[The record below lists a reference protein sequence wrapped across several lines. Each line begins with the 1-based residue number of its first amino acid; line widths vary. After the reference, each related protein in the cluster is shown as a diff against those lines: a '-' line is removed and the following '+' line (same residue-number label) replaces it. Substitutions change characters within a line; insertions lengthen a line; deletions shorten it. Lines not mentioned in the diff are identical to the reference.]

1 MILSTNIRMFLLA
14 ARHLSFT
21 VAARE
26 AFVSQ
31 PAVTVRIKKLEEH
44 LGVELFTRMPSGL
57 RLTPAGSVFF
67 EYVQKL
73 EILASEAHRAA
84 KDIAEGDEAH
94 LYLGAN
100 RSATSYMLPELLLEF
115 RREHDKVRI
124 RTEVDSSDK
133 LLDRLFAGYLDAVIV
148 EQSVDEERFQV
159 TPLLKDEVV
168 VICRSD
174 HALAKRRKIS
184 IEDLCGNPL
193 ITHEPDSGTRQL
205 LGERLSMEDK
215 SDNDLNVV
223 MELQSSEL
231 VKDMTMAGLGIGL
244 VSRLSMYRPR
254 QGEGLVI
261 KSLEGDPLFRFFSL
275 VTTGKGAGRSKVQDL
290 IQIACQI
297 YTEDML
303 FAS

>member
-57 RLTPAGSVFF
+57 RLTPAGAVFY

-100 RSATSYMLPELLLEF
+100 RSATSYMLPKLLLNF
-115 RREHDKVRI
+115 RKAHERVRI
-124 RTEVDSSDK
+124 RTEVESSDK

-168 VICRSD
+168 VICPPD
-174 HALAKRRKIS
+174 HELAKKS
-184 IEDLCGNPL
+184 VCSLEDLRRFPL
-193 ITHEPDSGTRQL
+193 VTHEPDSGTRQL
-205 LGERLSMEDK
+205 LGDRLSMEDL
-215 SDNDLNVV
+215 SENDLNIV
-223 MELQSSEL
+223 MELQSSKL
-231 VKDMTMAGLGIGL
+231 VKEMVAEGLGIGL
-244 VSRLSMYRPR
+244 VSRLSMSDPHRPKNLEIR
-254 QGEGLVI
+254 
-261 KSLEGDPLFRFFSL
+261 SLEGEPLCRFFSL
-275 VTTGKGAGRSKVQDL
+275 VTTEKGASRSKVQDL
-290 IQIACQI
+290 IELAKQTYQ
-297 YTEDML
+297 EDML
-303 FAS
+303 FP

>member
-57 RLTPAGSVFF
+57 RLTPAGNVFY

-73 EILASEAHRAA
+73 EIMASEAHRAA

-100 RSATSYMLPELLLEF
+100 RSATSYMLPGLLVTF
-115 RREHDKVRI
+115 RREHERVRI
-124 RTEVDSSDK
+124 RTEVESSDK
-133 LLDRLFAGYLDAVIV
+133 LLERLFAGYLDAVIV
-148 EQSVDEERFQV
+148 EQAVDEERFMV
-159 TPLLKDEVV
+159 MPLLKDEVI
-168 VICRSD
+168 VICRED
-174 HALAKRRKIS
+174 HELASKPLCTL
-184 IEDLCGNPL
+184 EDLCASPL

-205 LGERLSMEDK
+205 LGERLSLEEK
-215 SDNDLNVV
+215 SDNDLNIV

-231 VKDMTMAGLGIGL
+231 VKEMTAKGLGIGL
-244 VSRLSMYRPR
+244 VSRLSMSDQMRP
-254 QGEGLVI
+254 QGLVI
-261 KSLEGDPLFRFFSL
+261 RSLEGDPLYRFFSL
-275 VTTGKGAGRSKVQDL
+275 VTTEKGAARSKVQDL
-290 IQIACQI
+290 IRIAQQI
-297 YTEDML
+297 YSEDML
-303 FAS
+303 FD

>member
-57 RLTPAGSVFF
+57 RLTPAGNVFY

-73 EILASEAHRAA
+73 EIMASEAHRAA

-100 RSATSYMLPELLLEF
+100 RSATSYMLPGLLVTF
-115 RREHDKVRI
+115 RREHERVRI
-124 RTEVDSSDK
+124 RTEVESSDK
-133 LLDRLFAGYLDAVIV
+133 LLERLFAGYLDAVIV
-148 EQSVDEERFQV
+148 EQAVDEERFMV
-159 TPLLKDEVV
+159 TPLLKDEVI
-168 VICRSD
+168 VICRED
-174 HALAKRRKIS
+174 HELASKPLCTL
-184 IEDLCGNPL
+184 EDLCASPL

-205 LGERLSMEDK
+205 LGERLSLEEK
-215 SDNDLNVV
+215 SDNDLNIV

-231 VKDMTMAGLGIGL
+231 VKEMTAKGLGIGL
-244 VSRLSMYRPR
+244 VSRLSMSDQMRP
-254 QGEGLVI
+254 QGLVI
-261 KSLEGDPLFRFFSL
+261 RSLEGDPLYRFFSL
-275 VTTGKGAGRSKVQDL
+275 VTTEKGAARSKVQDL
-290 IQIACQI
+290 IRIAQQI
-297 YTEDML
+297 YSEDML
-303 FAS
+303 FD

>member
-57 RLTPAGSVFF
+57 RLTTAGSVFF

-100 RSATSYMLPELLLEF
+100 RSATSYMLPELLIAF
-115 RREHDKVRI
+115 RREHEKVRI
-124 RTEVDSSDK
+124 RTEVESSDK

-148 EQSVDEERFQV
+148 EQSVDEQRFQV
-159 TPLLKDEVV
+159 TPLLRDEVIV
-168 VICRSD
+168 VCPKDHPLAAKPICTID
-174 HALAKRRKIS
+174 
-184 IEDLCGNPL
+184 DLCTQPM

-205 LGERLSMEDK
+205 LGERLAMEDK
-215 SDNDLNVV
+215 SDSDLNIV
-223 MELQSSEL
+223 MELQSSKL
-231 VKDMTMAGLGIGL
+231 VKQMAAQGQGIGL
-244 VSRLSMYRPR
+244 VSRLSMSDRAA
-254 QGEGLVI
+254 GNGLVI
-261 KSLEGDPLFRFFSL
+261 RSLEGEPLYRFFSL
-275 VTTGKGAGRSKVQDL
+275 VTTEKGAARSKVQDL
-290 IQIACQI
+290 LRIAKLVYQ
-297 YTEDML
+297 EDML
-303 FAS
+303 FG

>member
-31 PAVTVRIKKLEEH
+31 PAVTVRIKKLEEY

-57 RLTPAGSVFF
+57 RLTPAGAIFY
-67 EYVQKL
+67 EYVQRL
-73 EILASEAHRAA
+73 EIMASEAHRAA

-100 RSATSYMLPELLLEF
+100 RSATSYMLPRLLLTF
-115 RREHDKVRI
+115 RKRHERVRI
-124 RTEVDSSDK
+124 RTEVESSDK

-159 TPLLKDEVV
+159 TPLVKDEVV

-174 HALAKRRKIS
+174 HELAKKKACS
-184 IEDLCGNPL
+184 IDDLARFPL
-193 ITHEPDSGTRQL
+193 ITHEPDSGIRQL
-205 LGERLSMEDK
+205 LGDRLSMEER
-215 SDNDLNVV
+215 SESDLNIV
-223 MELQSSEL
+223 MELQSSRP
-231 VKDMTMAGLGIGL
+231 VKEMTADGLGIGL
-244 VSRLSMYRPR
+244 VSRLSMSDPHRPD
-254 QGEGLVI
+254 GLELR
-261 KSLEGDPLFRFFSL
+261 SLEGEPLYRFFSL
-275 VTTGKGAGRSKVQDL
+275 VTTEKGANRSKVQDL
-290 IQIACQI
+290 IALAREV
-297 YTEDML
+297 YSEDML
-303 FAS
+303 F

>member
-57 RLTPAGSVFF
+57 RLTPAGNVFY

-73 EILASEAHRAA
+73 EIMASEAHRAA

-100 RSATSYMLPELLLEF
+100 RSATSYMLPGLLLTF
-115 RREHDKVRI
+115 RREHERVRI
-124 RTEVDSSDK
+124 RTEVESSDK
-133 LLDRLFAGYLDAVIV
+133 LLERLFAGYLDAVIV
-148 EQSVDEERFQV
+148 EQAVDEERFQV
-159 TPLLKDEVV
+159 TPLVKDEVI
-168 VICRSD
+168 VICRED
-174 HALAKRRKIS
+174 HELASKPICTLD
-184 IEDLCGNPL
+184 DLCASPL

-205 LGERLSMEDK
+205 LGERLSLEEK
-215 SDNDLNVV
+215 SDNDLNIV

-231 VKDMTMAGLGIGL
+231 VKEMTAQGLGIGL
-244 VSRLSMYRPR
+244 VSRLSMSDQLRP
-254 QGEGLVI
+254 QGLVI
-261 KSLEGDPLFRFFSL
+261 RSLEGDPLYRFFSL
-275 VTTGKGAGRSKVQDL
+275 VTTEKGAARSKVQDL
-290 IQIACQI
+290 IRIAQQI
-297 YTEDML
+297 YREDML
-303 FAS
+303 FD

>member
-57 RLTPAGSVFF
+57 RLTPAGAVFY

-100 RSATSYMLPELLLEF
+100 RSATSYMLPMLLLSF
-115 RREHDKVRI
+115 RREHERVRI
-124 RTEVDSSDK
+124 RTEVESSDK

-168 VICRSD
+168 VICRPD
-174 HALAKRRKIS
+174 HELAAKAVCS
-184 IEDLCGNPL
+184 LDDLGRFPL

-205 LGERLSMEDK
+205 LGDRLSMEER
-215 SDNDLNVV
+215 SDNDLNIV
-223 MELQSSEL
+223 MELQSSRL
-231 VKDMTMAGLGIGL
+231 VKEMTAEGLGIGL
-244 VSRLSMYRPR
+244 VSRLSMSDPHRPK
-254 QGEGLVI
+254 GL
-261 KSLEGDPLFRFFSL
+261 KMLSLEGEPLCRYFSL
-275 VTTGKGAGRSKVQDL
+275 VTTEKGAGRSKVQDL
-290 IQIACQI
+290 IDLARKT
-297 YTEDML
+297 YSEDML
-303 FAS
+303 FQ

>member
-57 RLTPAGSVFF
+57 RLTTAGSVFYD
-67 EYVQKL
+67 YVQKL

-100 RSATSYMLPELLLEF
+100 RSATSYMLPELLVSF
-115 RREHDKVRI
+115 RREHEKVRI
-124 RTEVDSSDK
+124 RTEVESSDK

-148 EQSVDEERFQV
+148 EQTVDEARFQV
-159 TPLLKDEVV
+159 TPLVKDEVI
-168 VICRSD
+168 VICRDD
-174 HALAKRRKIS
+174 HPLASKSICS
-184 IEDLCGNPL
+184 IEDLCTYPL

-205 LGERLSMEDK
+205 LGERLAMEDK
-215 SDNDLNVV
+215 SDNDLNIV
-223 MELQSSEL
+223 MELQSSKL
-231 VKDMTMAGLGIGL
+231 VKQMTAEGQGIGL
-244 VSRLSMYRPR
+244 VSRLSMSDKMRPNK
-254 QGEGLVI
+254 LVI
-261 KSLEGDPLFRFFSL
+261 LSLEGEPLYRFFSL
-275 VTTGKGAGRSKVQDL
+275 VTTEKGAARSKVQDL
-290 IQIACQI
+290 LEIAQQI
-297 YTEDML
+297 YKEDML
-303 FAS
+303 FH